1 MAYALPSTTAP
12 GQEAAAA
19 SGAESG
25 ARHFDGQASAE
36 QSVARF
42 YAALKSRFGDPYR
55 YVLLMRFVLLNLL
68 GFGLLAA
75 AWVQGLVQRAFTA
88 DQTHLCVVIALVFL
102 AGLVLCA
109 RKVLQTSRELNSVRC
124 YEADASSPAAKYLAP
139 MHGMDADAR
148 ANLAGALRM
157 KIAHRTAV
165 VRHIANSL
173 VLLGLIGTVL
183 GFIIALS
190 GVDPERASDVNAIT
204 PMVSTLIQGMS
215 TALYTTLVGAVLNVW
230 LMANHQ
236 VLAGGTVK
244 LMTALVELAEANAR
258 N

>member
-1 MAYALPSTTAP
+1 MAYALPSATTP
-12 GQEAAAA
+12 GRDTGTA
-19 SGAESG
+19 SGAE
-25 ARHFDGQASAE
+25 RFDGQLPV
-36 QSVARF
+36 QGSVARL
-42 YAALKSRFGDPYR
+42 YAELKSRIGDPYR
-55 YVLLMRFVLLNLL
+55 YVLLMRFALLNLF

-75 AWVQGLVQRAFTA
+75 AHVQGLVSKALTA
-88 DQTHLCVVIALVFL
+88 DQTYLCVVICLVFL

-109 RKVLQTSRELNSVRC
+109 RKVMQTSRELNSVRC
-124 YEADASSPAAKYLAP
+124 YAGEPDSPAAKYLAP
-139 MHGMDADAR
+139 MRGMDADSR
-148 ANLAGALRM
+148 SNLAGALRM

-190 GVDPERASDVNAIT
+190 GVDPEQAGDVSAIT

-244 LMTALVELAEANAR
+244 LITALVELAETNAR